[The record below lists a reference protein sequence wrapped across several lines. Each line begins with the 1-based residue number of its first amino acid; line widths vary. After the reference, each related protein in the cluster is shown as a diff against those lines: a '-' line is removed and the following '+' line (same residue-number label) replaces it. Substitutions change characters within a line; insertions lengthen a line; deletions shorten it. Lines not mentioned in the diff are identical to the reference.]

1 MEVRT
6 LKKLLRRRD
15 GSRDAPKLSE
25 PSLEESEQERTL
37 LQRLAAGIAL
47 NKMPPR

>member
-1 MEVRT
+1 MRP

-25 PSLEESEQERTL
+25 PSSEESDRERNF
-37 LQRLAAGIAL
+37 RERVAAGVAL

>member
-1 MEVRT
+1 MELRA
-6 LKKLLRRRD
+6 LKKPLWRRD

-37 LQRLAAGIAL
+37 LERVAAGIAL

>member
-1 MEVRT
+1 MRT

-15 GSRDAPKLSE
+15 ESRDAPKLSE
-25 PSLEESEQERTL
+25 PSLEESERERNL
-37 LQRLAAGIAL
+37 LERVAAGIAL